1 LLPARTK
8 KVRFPKG
15 KKDQGETF
23 DVAEEGGP
31 IIAADARAVATSR
44 AVKRKEKGKNKL
56 KEDTDVGT
64 NVGIAEQ
71 DYEVIFHALCWTSI
85 TTVWNFNIPLVGLG
99 FAFPTV

>member
-1 LLPARTK
+1 MLPARTK

-64 NVGIAEQ
+64 NVGVAEQ
-71 DYEVIFHALCWTSI
+71 DYEVIFHALSWTGI